1 MRLDIR
7 DPIGKTT
14 SRTCYG
20 QEFYI
25 HLPLKDLSL
34 SKGIVQRIV
43 AALQESVRDG
53 MTEALPTLENI
64 FWRSFSDR
72 NLSWKA
78 FGSLLPRGRYPCAL

>member
-25 HLPLKDLSL
+25 HLPLKNLSL
-34 SKGIVQRIV
+34 SKGIVRHIV
-43 AALQESVRDG
+43 AALQESVGDG
-53 MTEALPTLENI
+53 MTEVLPTLEN
-64 FWRSFSDR
+64 FLGGSFSDR
-72 NLSWKA
+72 NLSREA
-78 FGSLLPRGRYPCAL
+78 FGSLLPRGSYWVAL